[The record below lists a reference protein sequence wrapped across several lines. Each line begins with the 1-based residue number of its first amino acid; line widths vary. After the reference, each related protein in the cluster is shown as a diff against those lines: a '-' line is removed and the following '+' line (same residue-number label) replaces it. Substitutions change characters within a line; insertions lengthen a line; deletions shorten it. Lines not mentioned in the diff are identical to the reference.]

1 MLKVIFLQTKRVPT
15 FVFAECVLAYLQ
27 AKESDAAIKFF
38 TNFDIV
44 YFLNYE
50 MMFLN
55 DQFGKM
61 MVKNFKVFTT

>member
-1 MLKVIFLQTKRVPT
+1 M
-15 FVFAECVLAYLQ
+15 FAECVLAYLQ